1 MADAFLRLSANDRRD
16 ALGVAADRSGR
27 PAHLLEKDVWV
38 VWALAALYGSPLG
51 EHLVF
56 KGGTSL
62 SKAYKVIRRF
72 SEDVDLTYDIRAI
85 APDLAGADGEALPKT
100 RSEERRWS
108 SEVRQRLPEWVA
120 ASAQPVIANALAA
133 EALAAA
139 IRVEGEKLFI
149 DYEATAR
156 GSGYVAPSVTLE
168 FGARSTGEPASLRDV
183 ICDASGL
190 IEGVKFPTARP
201 RVMHAER
208 TFWEKATAIHVFC
221 MQERLRGDRFAR
233 HWHDVARLDEAG
245 IAAVA
250 FADRDLARAVARHKN
265 MFFAEKAA
273 DRGSPIDYA
282 AAVGGGLRLV
292 PAGEA
297 LKVLEEDYV
306 RMVEDGLLL
315 EDAEPFEALIVGWSQ
330 FMGLP
335 VIEIQRLS
343 CCKISGLIHNLWNWR
358 RV

>member
-1 MADAFLRLSANDRRD
+1 MADAFLRLSAQDRRD

-38 VWALAALYGSPLG
+38 VWALAALYGSALG

-85 APDLAGADGEALPKT
+85 APDLVGASGEALPKT

-108 SEVRQRLPEWVA
+108 SEVRRRLPEWVA
-120 ASAQPVIANALAA
+120 NAAQPVIASALTAEHLAA
-133 EALAAA
+133 TLR
-139 IRVEGEKLFI
+139 IEGEKLFI
-149 DYEATAR
+149 DYEATAT
-156 GSGYVAPSVTLE
+156 GSGYVAPIVMLE

-183 ICDASGL
+183 VCDAAEFV
-190 IEGVKFPTARP
+190 EGVVFPTARP
-201 RVMHAER
+201 RTMHAER

-221 MQERLRGDRFAR
+221 LQERLRGDRFAR

-245 IAAVA
+245 IAAA
-250 FADRDLARAVARHKN
+250 AIADRDLGLAVARHKS

-273 DRGSPIDYA
+273 HRSPIDYM
-282 AAVGGGLRLV
+282 AAVSGGLRLV
-292 PAGEA
+292 PAGDGLTA
-297 LKVLEEDYV
+297 LEQDYA

-315 EDAEPFEALIVGWSQ
+315 EDAESFDALMAHCADVTARANVAS
-330 FMGLP
+330 
-335 VIEIQRLS
+335 
-343 CCKISGLIHNLWNWR
+343 K
-358 RV
+358 